1 MIDLEFIVGHDPAV
15 DRDGVGDYSEK
26 VAEALSGKMRMDS
39 SFVFRHLRFKP
50 RGLSEW
56 LRIFGFFK
64 PGKII
69 HIQYPV
75 EGWGRSIMPGLLP
88 AIARV
93 LCPSTRLV
101 VTLHEWRSMH
111 FLRRMSITFVALLAD
126 ALVFASAREREAFS
140 CSKVAAFARRGQLR
154 EFIPIAV
161 NVDIP
166 VVQADD
172 IVAARKEVLRREL
185 SSTVKGNDGGRP
197 DEILLGYFGFIYEWK
212 QPEKMLTVLSEL
224 TRAGYDA
231 RLLMCGDFPADH
243 VIARNQFVQKISS
256 MGLSDRVELYGYIDD
271 TDSLALNL
279 LACDFVIQ
287 LFSDG
292 LSARRGSFWYAL
304 ELGASIVSTFP
315 NDVSEFS
322 ELGISFNPLTD
333 KNIILVRADESPEA
347 IARELIGRW
356 RPWNPQA
363 RRNVAPKWSDIASAH
378 LACYTKLAPT
388 FEGDHEGKI
397 VGSNVS
403 VSSSRKYNTA
413 DE

>member
-26 VAEALSGKMRMDS
+26 VAEALSRKIRKDG

-50 RGLSEW
+50 RGFGEW
-56 LRIFGFFK
+56 LRIFSFFK
-64 PGKII
+64 PGKIV

-75 EGWGRSIMPGLLP
+75 EGWGTSIMPGLLP
-88 AIARV
+88 AIARM

-111 FLRRMSITFVALLAD
+111 FLRRMSITLVTLLAD
-126 ALVFASAREREAFS
+126 ALVFASSREREAFS
-140 CSKVAAFARRGQLR
+140 CSKVAAFTRPGQLR

-166 VVQADD
+166 VVQAGD
-172 IVAARKEVLRREL
+172 IMAARKEILRKEL
-185 SSTVKGNDGGRP
+185 LGPVRGNDSGRP
-197 DEILLGYFGFIYEWK
+197 GEILLGYFGFIYEWK
-212 QPEKMLTVLSEL
+212 QPEKMLSILSEL
-224 TRAGYDA
+224 THAGYDA
-231 RLLMCGDFPADH
+231 RLLVCGDFPADH
-243 VIARNQFVQKISS
+243 ATERNQFVQKISS
-256 MGLSDRVELYGYIDD
+256 MGLSERVELYGYVEDAD
-271 TDSLALNL
+271 TLALKL

-292 LSARRGSFWYAL
+292 LSARRGSFWYTL
-304 ELGASIVSTFP
+304 DLGASIVSTFP

-322 ELGISFNPLTD
+322 ELNITFDPLTD
-333 KNIILVRADESPEA
+333 GNIILVRADETPEA
-347 IARELIGRW
+347 ITKELILRWKPW
-356 RPWNPQA
+356 RPQS

-378 LACYTKLAPT
+378 LACYTRLMPK
-388 FEGDHEGKI
+388 FEGDRDGAM

-403 VSSSRKYNTA
+403 ARSKRELNGI